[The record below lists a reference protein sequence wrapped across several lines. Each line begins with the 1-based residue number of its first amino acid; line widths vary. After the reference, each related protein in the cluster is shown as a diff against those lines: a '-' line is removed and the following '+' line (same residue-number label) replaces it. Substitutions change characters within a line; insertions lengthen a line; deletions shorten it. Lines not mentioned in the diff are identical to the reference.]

1 MGNTNENNK
10 VTISGRISSGFSFSH
25 KVFGEGFYQMKV
37 SVSRLSGQLDEIPVT
52 KSECLIDI
60 KKDYTGYAV
69 ELYGEL
75 RSYNRYAGNRNR
87 LILSMFVREIH
98 FVTDLKADWEMNRIF
113 LEGYFCKK
121 PAYRR
126 TPLGREIADILLAVN
141 SPFRKSDYIPCI
153 AWGKAARDASL
164 FEVGDRVMLWGRV
177 QMLDYVKKLVKQNVR
192 YGLPMRFQSAGL
204 RC

>member
-1 MGNTNENNK
+1 
-10 VTISGRISSGFSFSH
+10 
-25 KVFGEGFYQMKV
+25 MKV

-52 KSECLIDI
+52 ISECLIDI

-75 RSYNRYAGNRNR
+75 RSYNRYADNRNR

-164 FEVGDRVMLWGRV
+164 FEVGDRVRLWGRV
-177 QMLDYVKKLVKQNVR
+177 QSREYVKKLVKQNVR